1 MGDKL
6 DVVNDDPRPDPDALL
21 ARLDLKTQET
31 KRGRLKIFLGM
42 CPGVGKTYAM
52 LEAARAAR
60 RQGVDVVAGVVETHG
75 RMETALL
82 LEGLE
87 VLPRQDVKYRGTI
100 LKEMDLDGLLRRRP
114 AVALVDELA
123 HSNAPGSRHPKR
135 HQDVRELRDSGID
148 VWTTVN
154 IQHIESRVDVVRQI
168 TGVAVRETVPDSLVD
183 DADEIELV
191 DLAPE
196 ALLRRLEEGKVYLG
210 ERAGAAAANFFKS
223 EQLTALREMALRYT
237 AEKVDQELRELLST
251 RRIKGPWKSHERL
264 LVAVGP
270 SPYAESLVRWTRRQ
284 AGMLDCPWTTLCIDT
299 GEELDTASRSRVGRT
314 LALARQLGAE
324 VVTLPGTEVAG
335 AVLEYAR
342 ENHITQIVLGKTET
356 PPWWRRW
363 HPSFSDRIIR
373 ESGKIDVLVVR
384 PEKDWQGTGL
394 PASPGTPPPRAL
406 RPWMEALGLAAAL
419 TAAGL
424 VLRPHTGYWT
434 VSLLYLL
441 GIVMAA
447 LRLPRG
453 PVLGLAAACALA
465 WDFLFIPPSY
475 TFYIRETHDVFMFL
489 MFLLVALVLG
499 NLTSRLRERERIE
512 RVREK
517 RTAALLAFTQTLAL
531 EPETAQA
538 LQQACRML
546 ASLFQCEV
554 CILRRKDSGSLA
566 GTPAEGSTYHP
577 GEKESA
583 VALWVYQH
591 RQPAGRGT
599 DTLSTAEAL
608 HLPLFT
614 PALACGVLLV
624 KPRED
629 RDWDPA
635 ERTMLENFA
644 AQLGLFLQR
653 DHIAEA
659 VQRAEV
665 AQRSNTLQKTL
676 LDSVSHELKT
686 PLATLQAAA
695 EALSSKPAAAEQ
707 SGLVGEI
714 TAATKRL
721 HRIVNHLLEMTRL
734 DSGKVEPRLEWCDPL
749 DLAGESMRHLKEA
762 HPGREIQLEA
772 GPLPWVLTDPELA
785 GKILFNLLHNAA
797 LYSASDLPIVL
808 HITYSD
814 GRLRL
819 VVRDR
824 GPGLAD
830 SDLPRLFEKFYRP
843 AGSPAGGS
851 GLGLAIARGFAR
863 TLGGELTAANAP
875 GGGAVFS
882 LDLPVQSRHDSPSP
896 GHINDADRAHH

>member
-1 MGDKL
+1 MK
-6 DVVNDDPRPDPDALL
+6 DDPRPDPDALL
-21 ARLDLKTQET
+21 ARLDLKVPETQ
-31 KRGRLKIFLGM
+31 RGRLKIFLGM

-60 RQGVDVVAGVVETHG
+60 RQGVDVVAAVVETHG
-75 RMETALL
+75 RMETAAL

-87 VLPRQDVKYRGTI
+87 VLSRREFEHKGASLQ
-100 LKEMDLDGLLRRRP
+100 EMDLDGLLRRRP
-114 AVALVDELA
+114 SAALVDELA

-135 HQDVRELRDSGID
+135 HQDVRELQDAGID

-168 TGVAVRETVPDSLVD
+168 TGVTVRETVPDSLVD
-183 DADEIELV
+183 EADEIELI
-191 DLAPE
+191 DLAPD
-196 ALLRRLEEGKVYLG
+196 ALRRRLSEGKVYLG
-210 ERAGAAAANFFKS
+210 ERADAAAANFFKS

-264 LVAVGP
+264 LVAIGA
-270 SPYAESLVRWTRRQ
+270 SPYAESLIRWTRRQ
-284 AGMLDCPWTTLCIDT
+284 AGMLDCPWTALCIDT
-299 GEELDTASRSRVGRT
+299 GEELDSSTRSRISRS

-324 VVTLPGTEVAG
+324 VVTQPGIEVAG

-342 ENHITQIVLGKTET
+342 ENHITQIVLGKTES

-363 HPSFSDRIIR
+363 RASFSDRIIR

-384 PEKDWQGTGL
+384 PEKDWRGTGS
-394 PASPGTPPPRAL
+394 PPTPGTTASPAL
-406 RPWMEALGLAAAL
+406 RPWLEALGLAVAL
-419 TAAGL
+419 TATGL
-424 VLRPHTGYWT
+424 ALRAHTGYWT

-441 GIVMAA
+441 GIVLAA
-447 LRLPRG
+447 LRLPRW
-453 PVLGLAAACALA
+453 PVLCLAATCALA
-465 WDFLFIPPSY
+465 WDYLFIPPFY
-475 TFYIRETHDVFMFL
+475 TFYIRETHDVLMFL

-499 NLTSRLRERERIE
+499 HLTSRLRERERVE
-512 RVREK
+512 RVRER
-517 RTAALLAFTQTLAL
+517 RTSALLAFTQVLAV
-531 EPETAQA
+531 EPETARA
-538 LQQACRML
+538 LRHACRML

-554 CILRRKDSGSLA
+554 CVLRRRDPISLE
-566 GTPAEGSTYHP
+566 GTPAEGSTYYP

-624 KPRED
+624 KPRQE
-629 RDWDPA
+629 RDWEPA
-635 ERTMLENFA
+635 ERVLLENFA
-644 AQLGLFLQR
+644 AQLGFFLQR

-659 VQRAEV
+659 VQSAEV
-665 AQRSNTLQKTL
+665 AHRSSTLQKNL

-695 EALSSKPAAAEQ
+695 EALASQPASNTF

-714 TAATKRL
+714 SSATRRL

-734 DSGKVEPRLEWCDPL
+734 DAGKVEPRLEWCDPL
-749 DLAGESMRHLKEA
+749 EFADGSLRQLGET
-762 HPGREIQLEA
+762 HPGRPVNIEA
-772 GPLPWVLTDPELA
+772 DNLPWVLTDPELM
-785 GKILFNLLHNAA
+785 GKILFILLHNAA
-797 LYSASDLPIVL
+797 LYTAGESPIKLRMV
-808 HITYSD
+808 YD
-814 GRLRL
+814 EGRLRL
-819 VVRDR
+819 SVRDR

-830 SDLPRLFEKFYRP
+830 SDIPRLFEKFYRP

-863 TLGGELTAANAP
+863 TLGGDLTAANAP
-875 GGGAVFS
+875 DGGAVFT
-882 LDLPVQSRHDSPSP
+882 LDLPVQARHDPP
-896 GHINDADRAHH
+896 LADPC